1 MKQARLAETL
11 DGVAE
16 GAPAALAALYDA
28 AGPVHYALARRV
40 LGEPAAAAAALG
52 DAYARIWDGAEAGR
66 ASGLSSGTWALMV
79 VRHAAIDRRRA
90 GQGAP
95 PGLAAAEPRLA
106 PDERLA
112 ACLRALPDDAARA
125 VRRAYLVGDTY
136 DDLAAALGES
146 AAEARTRLAS
156 ALPDLAACLGRSGAE
171 EEATR
176 LAGEYALGLLDAA
189 EAREVE
195 ARLAEEPA
203 LRARY
208 LRWEEDLAPL
218 ARALP
223 PEAPPADLWP
233 AIERRLFPGAGRPL
247 LARLGLLPF
256 LLGGAAAAGVAW
268 LAVEAGWLLAPP
280 TALVAEIEGAG
291 LRLEAAVDPETGAL
305 RLLRRAGEVPGG
317 GGLELWL
324 LPGEGPPAALGPLAP
339 GRETQLTVPRA
350 MRPELRGGTLAIAA
364 SGEDGMAQGA
374 PLAAGALAPATPDR
388 P

>member
-1 MKQARLAETL
+1 MTQARLGETL
-11 DGVAE
+11 DRVAE
-16 GAPAALAALYDA
+16 GDRAALAALYDS
-28 AGPVHYALARRV
+28 AGPMHYALARRV
-40 LGEPAAAAAALG
+40 LGEPSAAAAALG

-66 ASGLSSGTWALMV
+66 ASGLSSGTWLLMV

-95 PGLAAAEPRLA
+95 PGPAAPEPRLA
-106 PDERLA
+106 PGEGLA
-112 ACLRALPDDAARA
+112 ACLGVLPGDAARA
-125 VRRAYLVGDTY
+125 VRRAYLGGDTY
-136 DDLAAALGES
+136 DDLAGALGDS
-146 AAEARTRLAS
+146 AGEARTRLAA
-156 ALPDLAACLGRSGAE
+156 ALSDLAACLGRSGAE

-203 LRARY
+203 LRSRY

-247 LARLGLLPF
+247 LARLGLVPF
-256 LLGGAAAAGVAW
+256 LIGGAAAAGLAW
-268 LAVEAGWLLAPP
+268 LAVEAGWLVAPP
-280 TALVAEIEGAG
+280 AALAAEIEGGG

-305 RLLRRAGEVPGG
+305 RILRRAGEVPGG
-317 GGLELWL
+317 DLEVWL
-324 LPGEGPPAALGPLAP
+324 LPGEGPPVALGPLGP
-339 GRETQLTVPRA
+339 GRETRLTVPPA
-350 MRPELRGGTLAIAA
+350 MRAELRGGMLAIAA
-364 SGEDGMAQGA
+364 SAEDGMAEGA
-374 PLAAGALAPATPDR
+374 PLAEGALAPAAPDR